1 MNIYS
6 CVDFKNIDKIIIL
19 FNSVYL
25 NADKSKREQIKFYIL
40 VDDKPILNH
49 KIPSEIPSRLP

>member
-6 CVDFKNIDKIIIL
+6 CVDGNNIDKIIVL

-25 NADKSKREQIKFYIL
+25 NSSNKNLNFYIL
-40 VDDKPILNH
+40 TDNYTE
-49 KIPSEIPSRLP
+49 KI